1 MATRRPAPPPLAD
14 FVERLGLI
22 WEAQGLPRIA
32 GRIVGYLTLQ
42 AEPLSLDAIATA
54 LGVSKASVSGDAR
67 YLARLGLIELTTR
80 RGDRRDYY
88 VIAPDMPLRMT
99 EQKLAEI
106 ERLHVAL
113 RDAAAAPGLQPV
125 ARERIRSFGDF
136 QLRIVESVRA
146 LMETM
151 ERPARTAI
159 AFILLAL
166 TACGGGETT
175 PDGATGGADS
185 TAAARAMVLSA
196 ADVTTVTTRDV
207 TTGIILTGSL
217 EPATTVTLT
226 AQVGGTIAQLGVDR
240 GSAVRSGQLLAT
252 ITAEGVRSQA
262 AGARANVAAAESN
275 LAVLRTRRDAARR
288 LLAAGAISQV
298 DADNAESAYQAAE
311 AQVAAAKAQATVAD
325 EMSGFT
331 AVRAPLDGVVSERAV
346 EQGEPIAV
354 GDPVLTIVDTRML
367 ELAGRVPVDEAGAV
381 RVGQPVTFTLDA
393 FPDRT
398 FTGSVHRKDPTAS
411 ASDRQV
417 GVYVRLPNARGELV
431 AGQYARGE
439 VAGRAVRGALT
450 VPSTAVQGS
459 GAEAAVF
466 VIEANKLVR
475 RPVTL
480 GARDAVS
487 GVVAITQGL
496 AAGDR
501 VLVRP
506 VPGLTDGQPVTLAAD
521 R

>member
-1 MATRRPAPPPLAD
+1 MPPRKTVLPLAD

-106 ERLHVAL
+106 ERLHTAL

-125 ARERIRSFGDF
+125 ARERIKTFGDF

-146 LMETM
+146 LMETI
-151 ERPARTAI
+151 ERPARTAVVF
-159 AFILLAL
+159 ALLLAL
-166 TACGGGETT
+166 GACGSGEA
-175 PDGATGGADS
+175 PADGAATGADS
-185 TAAARAMVLSA
+185 TAAARAMVLSS

-207 TTGIILTGSL
+207 TTGILLTGSL

-226 AQVGGTIAQLGVDR
+226 AQVGGTIAELAVDR

-262 AGARANVAAAESN
+262 AGARAAVAAAESN

-311 AQVAAAKAQATVAD
+311 AQVAAAQAQAAVAD
-325 EMSGFT
+325 EMSAFT
-331 AVRAPLDGVVSERAV
+331 ALRAPLDGVVSERAV
-346 EQGEPIAV
+346 DQGEPVAV
-354 GDPVLTIVDTRML
+354 GDPVLTIVDTRLL

-381 RVGQPVTFTLDA
+381 RVGQAVTFTLDA

-450 VPSTAVQGS
+450 VPSTAVQGT

-466 VIEANKLVR
+466 VIEADKLVR

-480 GARDAVS
+480 GARDAAS

-496 AAGDR
+496 AVGDR

-506 VPGLTDGQPVTLAAD
+506 MSGLTDGQPVTLATD